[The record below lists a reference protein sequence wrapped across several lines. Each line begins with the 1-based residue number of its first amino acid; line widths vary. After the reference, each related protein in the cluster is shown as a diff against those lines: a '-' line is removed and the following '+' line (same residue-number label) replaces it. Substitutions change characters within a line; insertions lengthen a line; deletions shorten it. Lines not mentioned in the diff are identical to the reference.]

1 MPRKTLTTLTAAWI
15 LTFPAANAWATTN
28 TKTATT
34 PRKKVVTTTQT
45 ITGPSV
51 KCNRWGQLVIR
62 IKVRKT
68 VTTTAASSK
77 TAIKI
82 IAIDYPVYPK
92 ATFRSVYINDQ
103 ALPLL
108 IEEVLEAQSTKIETI
123 SGATNITDSFK
134 QSLQAAIL
142 QAQK

>member
-1 MPRKTLTTLTAAWI
+1 MLA
-15 LTFPAANAWATTN
+15 FPALNASAAHTQ
-28 TKTATT
+28 T
-34 PRKKVVTTTQT
+34 PRKVVTTQT
-45 ITGPSV
+45 ITGPST
-51 KCNRWGQLVIR
+51 KCHRWGQLVIR

-68 VTTTAASSK
+68 VTTTATGSK
-77 TAIKI
+77 TAIRI
-82 IAIDYPVYPK
+82 LAIDYPVYPK

-108 IEEVLEAQSTKIETI
+108 IEEALQAQSTKIETI

>member
-1 MPRKTLTTLTAAWI
+1 VPRKTVATLAAAWI
-15 LTFPAANAWATTN
+15 LAIPTLDAWGAPDSQAQ
-28 TKTATT
+28 TK
-34 PRKKVVTTTQT
+34 PKRKVVTSTQT
-45 ITGPSV
+45 VTGPSV

-62 IKVRKT
+62 IKVKKT
-68 VTTTAASSK
+68 VTTIGTTSK
-77 TAIKI
+77 SAIKI
-82 IAIDYPVYPK
+82 LAIDYPVYPK

-108 IEEVLEAQSTKIETI
+108 IEEALDAQSTKIETI

>member
-1 MPRKTLTTLTAAWI
+1 VPRKTITTLAAAWI
-15 LTFPAANAWATTN
+15 LTTPTLNASATPS
-28 TKTATT
+28 KTTTT
-34 PRKKVVTTTQT
+34 PKKKVVTTTQT

-51 KCNRWGQLVIR
+51 KCNRWGQLIIR

-68 VTTTAASSK
+68 TTTTPTTHK
-77 TAIKI
+77 TTIKI
-82 IAIDYPVYPK
+82 LAIDYPLYPK

-108 IEEVLEAQSTKIETI
+108 IEEALQAQSTKIETI

>member
-15 LTFPAANAWATTN
+15 LTIPTLNAWAAT
-28 TKTATT
+28 TKTSAT
-34 PRKKVVTTTQT
+34 PKKVVTTQT

-68 VTTTAASSK
+68 VTTTATSK
-77 TAIKI
+77 KTTIKI
-82 IAIDYPVYPK
+82 LAIDYPVYPK

-108 IEEVLEAQSTKIETI
+108 IEEALETQNTKIETI
-123 SGATNITDSFK
+123 SGATNVTDSFK

>member
-1 MPRKTLTTLTAAWI
+1 MPRKTLTTLAAAWI
-15 LTFPAANAWATTN
+15 LAIPTLNAWGAANS
-28 TKTATT
+28 KTTT
-34 PRKKVVTTTQT
+34 PKKKVVTTTQT
-45 ITGPSV
+45 VTGPSV
-51 KCNRWGQLVIR
+51 KCNRWGQLIIR

-68 VTTTAASSK
+68 TTTTATTSK

-82 IAIDYPVYPK
+82 LAIDYPLYPK

-108 IEEVLEAQSTKIETI
+108 IEEALEAQSTKIETI

>member
-1 MPRKTLTTLTAAWI
+1 VPRKTLTTLAAAWI
-15 LTFPAANAWATTN
+15 LTTLTLNASATTSQAEP
-28 TKTATT
+28 K
-34 PRKKVVTTTQT
+34 RKVVTTTQT
-45 ITGPSV
+45 VTGPSV

-68 VTTTAASSK
+68 VTTIGTTRK
-77 TAIKI
+77 TALKI
-82 IAIDYPVYPK
+82 LTIDYPLYPK

-108 IEEVLEAQSTKIETI
+108 IEEALEAQSTKIETI

>member
-1 MPRKTLTTLTAAWI
+1 VPRKTLTTLAAAWI
-15 LTFPAANAWATTN
+15 LTTPTLNASATTSQAEP
-28 TKTATT
+28 K
-34 PRKKVVTTTQT
+34 RKVVTTTQT
-45 ITGPSV
+45 VTGPSV

-68 VTTTAASSK
+68 VTTIGTTRK
-77 TAIKI
+77 TALKI
-82 IAIDYPVYPK
+82 LTIDYPLYPK

-108 IEEVLEAQSTKIETI
+108 IEEALEAQSTKIETI

>member
-1 MPRKTLTTLTAAWI
+1 VPRKTLTTLTAATI
-15 LTFPAANAWATTN
+15 LTIPTLTASAASGKTAATP
-28 TKTATT
+28 TKT
-34 PRKKVVTTTQT
+34 VTTQT

-62 IKVRKT
+62 IKIRKT
-68 VTTTAASSK
+68 VTTTATSKK
-77 TAIKI
+77 TAVKI
-82 IAIDYPVYPK
+82 LAIDYPVYPK

-108 IEEVLEAQSTKIETI
+108 IEEALEAQSTKIETI